1 MKIMEIE
8 GNRELSGTIRIS
20 GAKNATVALI
30 PAAILTDEEAT
41 ICNVPE
47 ITDTDALCDIL
58 NELNVD
64 VKRASESIIINPKNM
79 INIEIAEKFSK
90 KLRASYYFMGA
101 LLGKY
106 KKAVMYFPG
115 GCSIGAR
122 PIDLHLKGFEALGAT
137 VKNEKNKYIVEAQ
150 ELHGANIYLDIASVG
165 ATINI
170 MLAAVK
176 AKGTTVIDNAAKE
189 PEIVNVATFLNNMG
203 ARISGAGTSTIKI
216 EGVETLHRCFHE
228 VIPDRI
234 EAGTYIIIG
243 ALCGK
248 NLKIDNIIP
257 DHVDSLLSKLEEI
270 GTELEV
276 GTDYVII
283 SKSDTY
289 KSTTIKTLVYPGF
302 PTDLQQPFTVLLTQ
316 CNGKSKVTETIWEN
330 RFMHIPYL
338 NDLGADITVKNQTA
352 TIIGPTKL
360 TGTSVV
366 ATDLRA
372 GAAMV
377 AAGLLAEGTTTI
389 TNVEHILRGYEQIVE
404 KLTSVGAKIKIRE
417 ISVSYTHLTLPT
429 IA

>member
-8 GNRELSGTIRIS
+8 GNRELNGTIRVS

-64 VKRASESIIINPKNM
+64 VKRASESIVINPQNM
-79 INIEIAEKFSK
+79 KNIEIAEKFSK

-101 LLGKY
+101 LLGKF
-106 KKAVMYFPG
+106 KKAVRYYPG

-122 PIDLHLKGFEALGAT
+122 PIDLHLKGFEALGAKVT
-137 VKNEKNKYIVEAQ
+137 NDKNKYIVEAE
-150 ELHGANIYLDIASVG
+150 ELQGANIYLDIASVG

-176 AKGTTVIDNAAKE
+176 AKGTTIIDNAAKE

-203 ARISGAGTSTIKI
+203 AKISGAGTSTIKI
-216 EGVETLHRCFHE
+216 EGVETLHQCFHE

-257 DHVDSLLSKLEEI
+257 EHVDSLLSKLEEI
-270 GTELEV
+270 GTELQI
-276 GTDYVII
+276 GADYVIV
-283 SKSDTY
+283 SKSHHY
-289 KSTTIKTLVYPGF
+289 KPTTIKTAVYPGF

-316 CNGKSKVTETIWEN
+316 CHGKSKVMETIWEN

-338 NDLGADITVKNQTA
+338 KDLGADVTVKNQTA

-377 AAGLLAEGTTTI
+377 AAGLLAEGNTTI
-389 TNVEHILRGYEQIVE
+389 ANVEHILRGYEQIVE
-404 KLTSVGAKIKIRE
+404 KLTNVGAKIHIKE
-417 ISVSYTHLTLPT
+417 I
-429 IA
+429 

>member
-1 MKIMEIE
+1 MKIMQIE
-8 GNRELSGTIRIS
+8 GGRDLSGTIRIS

-41 ICNVPE
+41 ICNIPE

-58 NELNVD
+58 KALNVN
-64 VKRASESIIINPKNM
+64 VNRASESLVIDPKNM
-79 INIEIAEKFSK
+79 QNVEIAEDYSK

-137 VKNEKNKYIVEAQ
+137 VTNEQNKYIVEAE

-170 MLAAVK
+170 MLAAVR
-176 AKGTTVIDNAAKE
+176 AKGKTVIDNAAKE

-203 ARISGAGTSTIKI
+203 AKISGAGTSTIKI
-216 EGVETLHRCFHE
+216 EGVEHLHKCFHE

-243 ALCGK
+243 ALCGTP
-248 NLKIDNIIP
+248 LKIDNVIP
-257 DHVDSLLSKLEEI
+257 EHVDSLLSKLEEM
-270 GTELEV
+270 GVDLEV
-276 GTDYVII
+276 GADYVIV
-283 SKSDTY
+283 SKPQTY
-289 KSTTIKTLVYPGF
+289 KATSIKTAVYPGF
-302 PTDLQQPFTVLLTQ
+302 ATDLQQPFTVLQTQ
-316 CNGKSKVTETIWEN
+316 CNGKSKTTETIWEN
-330 RFMHIPYL
+330 RFMHVPYL
-338 NDLGADITVKNQTA
+338 KDLGADITVKNQTA
-352 TIIGPTKL
+352 TIIGPSKL
-360 TGTSVV
+360 KGTDVV

-377 AAGLLAEGTTTI
+377 AAGLKAEGKTTI
-389 TNVEHILRGYEQIVE
+389 TSVEHILRGYEQIVE
-404 KLTSVGAKIKIRE
+404 KLTGVGAKITIKE
-417 ISVSYTHLTLPT
+417 I
-429 IA
+429 

>member
-8 GNRELSGTIRIS
+8 GNRELNGTIRIS

-41 ICNVPE
+41 ICNIPE
-47 ITDTDALCDIL
+47 ITDTEALCDIL
-58 NELNVD
+58 KELNVD

-79 INIEIAEKFSK
+79 QNIEIDEKYSK

-106 KKAVMYFPG
+106 KKAVLYFPG

-137 VKNEKNKYIVEAQ
+137 VTNEKNKYMVEAK
-150 ELHGANIYLDIASVG
+150 ELKGANIYLDIASVG

-216 EGVETLHRCFHE
+216 EGVDYLHQCFHE

-248 NLKIDNIIP
+248 NIKVDNIIP
-257 DHVDSLLSKLEEI
+257 EHIDSLLSKLEEI
-270 GTELEV
+270 GTDVEV
-276 GTDYVII
+276 GTDYVLI
-283 SKSDTY
+283 SKADHY
-289 KSTTIKTLVYPGF
+289 KPTNIKTLVYPGF
-302 PTDLQQPFTVLLTQ
+302 PTDLQQPFSVLLTQ
-316 CNGKSKVTETIWEN
+316 CEGKSKVTETIFEN

-338 NDLGADITVKNQTA
+338 KDLGADVTVKNQTA
-352 TIIGPTKL
+352 TIIGPSKL
-360 TGTSVV
+360 KGTSVV

-372 GAAMV
+372 GASMV
-377 AAGLLAEGTTTI
+377 SAGLLAEGKTTI
-389 TNVEHILRGYEQIVE
+389 TNAEHILRGYEQIVE
-404 KLTSVGAKIKIRE
+404 KLTGVGAKISIKE
-417 ISVSYTHLTLPT
+417 I
-429 IA
+429 

>member
-8 GNRELSGTIRIS
+8 GGRELNGSIRVS

-30 PAAILTDEEAT
+30 PAAILTDEDAT
-41 ICNVPE
+41 ICNIPE
-47 ITDTDALCDIL
+47 ITDTEALCDIL
-58 NELNVD
+58 EALNVD
-64 VKRASESIIINPKNM
+64 VKRASESIIINSKNM
-79 INIEIAEKFSK
+79 KNIEIDEKFSK

-101 LLGKY
+101 LLGKF

-137 VKNEKNKYIVEAQ
+137 VTNEKNKYIVEAE
-150 ELHGANIYLDIASVG
+150 ELKGANIYLDIASVG

-176 AKGTTVIDNAAKE
+176 AKGITVIDNAAKE

-203 ARISGAGTSTIKI
+203 AKVTGAGTSTIKI
-216 EGVETLHRCFHE
+216 EGVETLHKCFHE

-234 EAGTYIIIG
+234 EAGTYVIIG
-243 ALCGK
+243 ALCGN
-248 NLKIDNIIP
+248 NLKIDNVIP
-257 DHVDSLLSKLEEI
+257 EHIDSLLSKLEEI
-270 GTELEV
+270 GVNLEV
-276 GTDYVII
+276 GADYVLV
-283 SKSDTY
+283 SKSDKY
-289 KSTTIKTLVYPGF
+289 KSTTIKTAVYPGF
-302 PTDLQQPFTVLLTQ
+302 PTDLQQPFTVLLSQ
-316 CNGKSKVTETIWEN
+316 CTGKSKVVETIWEN
-330 RFMHIPYL
+330 RFMHITYL
-338 NDLGADITVKNQTA
+338 NELGSDITVKNQTA

-360 TGTSVV
+360 KGSSVV

-377 AAGLLAEGTTTI
+377 AAGLLAEGKTTI

-404 KLTSVGAKIKIRE
+404 KLNGVGAKISIKE
-417 ISVSYTHLTLPT
+417 I
-429 IA
+429 

>member
-8 GNRELSGTIRIS
+8 GNHELTGTIRIS

-30 PAAILTDEEAT
+30 PAAILTDEDAT
-41 ICNVPE
+41 ICNIPE

-58 NELNVD
+58 KALNVE
-64 VKRASESIIINPKNM
+64 VKRASESIIINPKDM
-79 INIEIAEKFSK
+79 INTEITEKFSK

-137 VKNEKNKYIVEAQ
+137 VRNEKNKYIVEAK
-150 ELHGANIYLDIASVG
+150 ELKGANIYLDIASVG
-165 ATINI
+165 ATINV

-176 AKGTTVIDNAAKE
+176 AKGITIIDNAAKE

-203 ARISGAGTSTIKI
+203 AKITGAGTSTIKI
-216 EGVETLHRCFHE
+216 EGVEHLHRCFHE

-243 ALCGK
+243 ALSGK
-248 NLKIDNIIP
+248 NLKIDNVIP
-257 DHVDSLLSKLEEI
+257 EHLDSLLSKLEEI
-270 GTELEV
+270 GVELQI
-276 GTDYVII
+276 GSDYVIV
-283 SKSDTY
+283 SSQKEY
-289 KSTTIKTLVYPGF
+289 KSTTIKTAVYPGF

-316 CNGKSKVTETIWEN
+316 SNGKSKVVETIWEN

-338 NDLGADITVKNQTA
+338 NDLGADITVKNQIA
-352 TIIGPTKL
+352 TIIGPSQLSATQ
-360 TGTSVV
+360 VV

-377 AAGLLAEGTTTI
+377 AAALLAKGKTTI

-404 KLTSVGAKIKIRE
+404 KLTGVGAKISIKE
-417 ISVSYTHLTLPT
+417 I
-429 IA
+429 

>member
-8 GNRELSGTIRIS
+8 GNHELSGTIRIS

-47 ITDTDALCDIL
+47 ITDIDALCDIL
-58 NELNVD
+58 DELKVD

-79 INIEIAEKFSK
+79 QNVEIAEKYSK

-106 KKAVMYFPG
+106 KKAIMYFPG

-137 VKNEKNKYIVEAQ
+137 VTNEKNKYIVEAE
-150 ELHGANIYLDIASVG
+150 ELKGANIYLDIASVG

-176 AKGTTVIDNAAKE
+176 AKGVTIIDNAAKE

-203 ARISGAGTSTIKI
+203 AKITGAGTSTIRI
-216 EGVETLHRCFHE
+216 EGVEHLHKCFHE

-257 DHVDSLLSKLEEI
+257 EHIDSLLSKLEEM
-270 GTELEV
+270 GTDLQI
-276 GTDYVII
+276 GTDYVLI
-283 SKSDTY
+283 SKANKY
-289 KSTTIKTLVYPGF
+289 KSTNIKTLVYPGF

-316 CNGKSKVTETIWEN
+316 CCGKSKVTETIWEN
-330 RFMHIPYL
+330 RFMHVAYL
-338 NDLGADITVKNQTA
+338 NSLGADITIKNQTA
-352 TIIGPTKL
+352 TIMGPTKL

-377 AAGLLAEGTTTI
+377 AAGLVAEGTTTI

-404 KLTSVGAKIKIRE
+404 KLTSVGAK
-417 ISVSYTHLTLPT
+417 
-429 IA
+429 